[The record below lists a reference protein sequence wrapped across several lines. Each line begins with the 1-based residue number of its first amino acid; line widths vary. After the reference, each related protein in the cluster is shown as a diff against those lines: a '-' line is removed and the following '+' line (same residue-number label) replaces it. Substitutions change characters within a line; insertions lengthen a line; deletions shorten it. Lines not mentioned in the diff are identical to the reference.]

1 MHIKEGLH
9 GPLSSMVELKTSQ
22 VNPGA
27 RPDELFTHY
36 SLPAYDSG
44 LQPVIELGQD
54 IKSNKFLVPDE
65 AILLSKLN
73 PRINRV
79 WSPPQ
84 PISESAI
91 ASTEFLVLVP
101 KPKSD
106 RRYIHYLL
114 RSPAFRASLASKVT
128 GTSGSHQRVRPA
140 DVLNINVPVPAPSM
154 QVAIGT
160 MLSVFD
166 NKIELNRRMSET
178 LEKIAGAIFTEW
190 QAERERHS
198 PSVVGSHLADI
209 IDFNPPERLPKGT
222 KQPYLGLAELPT
234 MGMVHQ
240 PPMLRP
246 YTSGARFR
254 DGDTLFA
261 RITPSLENGK
271 AALANGLGQGVV
283 GWGSTEL
290 IVMRPKSPVP
300 TIVPYLIARDSAF
313 RAHAIQNM
321 TGTSGRQ
328 RVPRAALEQFPFVA
342 FTHEA
347 WATLDSRIGP
357 IVSSIWVRALE
368 SRTLAE
374 LRDTLLPKLISGE
387 LRIPDAEKLVSEVT

>member
-1 MHIKEGLH
+1 MENSWPKL
-9 GPLSSMVELKTSQ
+9 PFSSAVE
-22 VNPGA
+22 VNPTVKLTRGVVYPFVEMAAIEPGFPFVYASELRPFNGSGSRFCSGDTLMA
-27 RPDELFTHY
+27 RITP
-36 SLPAYDSG
+36 SLENGKIARYQGTESPAYG
-44 LQPVIELGQD
+44 
-54 IKSNKFLVPDE
+54 
-65 AILLSKLN
+65 
-73 PRINRV
+73 
-79 WSPPQ
+79 
-84 PISESAI
+84 
-91 ASTEFLVLVP
+91 STEFIVLRGRDGVTT
-101 KPKSD
+101 SD
-106 RRYIHYLL
+106 YAYYLTCWQDVHTYAV
-114 RSPAFRASLASKVT
+114 SQMT
-128 GTSGSHQRVRPA
+128 GTSGRQRVPVSA
-140 DVLNINVPVPAPSM
+140 FGHILVPVPPLSA
-154 QVAIGT
+154 QEQIVAI
-160 MLSVFD
+160 LRVLD
-166 NKIELNRRMSET
+166 DKIELNRRMSET

-190 QAERERHS
+190 QAENGRHS

-271 AALANGLGQGVV
+271 AALVNGLGQGAV

-328 RVPRAALEQFPFVA
+328 RVPTAALEQFPFVA

-357 IVSSIWVRALE
+357 IASSIWVRALE

-387 LRIPDAEKLVSEVT
+387 LRIPDAEKLVSEVP